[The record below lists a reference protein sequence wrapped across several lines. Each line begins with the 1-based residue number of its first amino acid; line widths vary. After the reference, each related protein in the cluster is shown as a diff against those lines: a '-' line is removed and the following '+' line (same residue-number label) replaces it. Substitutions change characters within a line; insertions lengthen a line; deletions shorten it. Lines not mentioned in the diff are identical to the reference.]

1 MFRDRLDPTNLQI
14 VVRLTTLYVAYYFYK
29 KTKKDGEPTWKA
41 IGYAIGWSTLAGIG
55 LSVWLVI

>member
-1 MFRDRLDPTNLQI
+1 MQI

-55 LSVWLVI
+55 LAVWLVI